1 MPESDYLITHAQL
14 STLKRVAS
22 RLYTE
27 NRLNGDEMRDLGH
40 ALTAV
45 HDTCIQLEIPSETL
59 KTDLIEQA
67 RADGVIEAY
76 AALVGLRTRYSMT
89 EMADA
94 LERAC
99 TALSVDLTL
108 VRDRIP
114 PG

>member
-1 MPESDYLITHAQL
+1 MRTPREVAHAEL
-14 STLKRVAS
+14 TLLYSPNRE
-22 RLYTE
+22 RL
-27 NRLNGDEMRDLGH
+27 
-40 ALTAV
+40 A
-45 HDTCIQLEIPSETL
+45 
-59 KTDLIEQA
+59 DLIEQA

-76 AALVGLRTRYSMT
+76 AALIGLRTRYSMT

-94 LERAC
+94 MERAC